1 MSWYMHAVVYHDVV
15 SLHFSLLLRQLL
27 AFHLQT
33 GHKRTYTD
41 FTQQLTKQQ
50 QQPARILILLDEIS
64 SRYAFTTRRN
74 AIIRRIIQFTDAGK
88 RYEY

>member
-1 MSWYMHAVVYHDVV
+1 MHAVVYHDVV
-15 SLHFSLLLRQLL
+15 SLHFSLLLCQLL

-41 FTQQLTKQQ
+41 LTQQLTKLQQ
-50 QQPARILILLDEIS
+50 QQARILLLDEIS